1 MRTTA
6 PCSRVAALVALMPLM
21 LPSPFY
27 FRIAALVFIF
37 ALAVL
42 GLNLLMGF
50 AGQVS
55 LGHAGFFGIG
65 AYAVAVAPTHWG
77 VPSWAALI
85 GGAAAAGALAY
96 VVGRPILQLR
106 GHYLA
111 VATLGMGLL
120 IAMVFTNEARL
131 TGGPDGMPVPRLDL
145 FGWRVRGSV
154 TWYWVSGVTLVVGA
168 WLATN
173 LIASPTGR
181 AFRAIHDSETA
192 ASVLGID
199 LARYKLTAFVLS
211 AVYAAVAGSYLA
223 LFDGL
228 VTPATAG
235 FLRSIEFVTMA
246 VLGGLGSILGS
257 IVGAALLT
265 VLPQVLTV
273 FHDYEHIVL
282 GLIMIVFMIFLRAG
296 IVPSLATIL
305 SGGRDDRDRVRA
317 SWRRWLRLPS
327 PCERSRA
334 VGRGRGWGALSLYR
348 ILPPPGPP
356 RSLCPDGAQRRSGCS
371 DHPPH
376 RFAGGGIMTVL
387 AVHDVGIEFG
397 GLTALD
403 GVSLAVERG
412 EIFAIIGPNG
422 AGKTTLFNIVSGL
435 YRPKRGRIVLGGEDV
450 TGEPPH
456 RLAAKGLSRTFQNL
470 QVFMRMTAAE
480 NVMVG
485 PAPA

>member
-1 MRTTA
+1 MPPLLRSHGNVA
-6 PCSRVAALVALMPLM
+6 AVAALVALLPLV

-77 VPSWAALI
+77 LPSWAALPA
-85 GGAAAAGALAY
+85 GAAAAGLLAY
-96 VVGRPILQLR
+96 LVGRPILRLR

-131 TGGPDGMPVPRLDL
+131 TGGPDGMPVPRLEL

-154 TWYWVSGVTLVVGA
+154 SWYWVAGVTLVIGV

-173 LIASPTGR
+173 LIGSPTGR

-211 AVYAAVAGSYLA
+211 AVYAAVAGAYLA

-257 IVGAALLT
+257 LVGAALLV
-265 VLPQVLTV
+265 VLPQMLTV
-273 FHDYEHIVL
+273 FHDYEHIAL

-296 IVPSLATIL
+296 IVPSLGNL
-305 SGGRDDRDRVRA
+305 LGGRSA
-317 SWRRWLRLPS
+317 
-327 PCERSRA
+327 
-334 VGRGRGWGALSLYR
+334 
-348 ILPPPGPP
+348 
-356 RSLCPDGAQRRSGCS
+356 
-371 DHPPH
+371 
-376 RFAGGGIMTVL
+376 
-387 AVHDVGIEFG
+387 
-397 GLTALD
+397 
-403 GVSLAVERG
+403 
-412 EIFAIIGPNG
+412 
-422 AGKTTLFNIVSGL
+422 
-435 YRPKRGRIVLGGEDV
+435 
-450 TGEPPH
+450 
-456 RLAAKGLSRTFQNL
+456 
-470 QVFMRMTAAE
+470 
-480 NVMVG
+480 
-485 PAPA
+485 